1 MSTRGTAEFESTVQP
16 WGNSLGLRITRAVS
30 ELAHLDKGTRVS
42 IEVTADGLVIRRK
55 LAAKQRAPLPYTEAD
70 LLKGLTPLTAHADEL
85 PSLVAAEH
93 GA

>member
-1 MSTRGTAEFESTVQP
+1 MSTRGRAEFEGTVQP

-30 ELAHLDKGTRVS
+30 ELANLDKGTRVS

-55 LAAKQRAPLPYTEAD
+55 LTARRALLPYTEAD
-70 LLKGLTPLTAHADEL
+70 LLKGLNPLTAHADEL

-93 GA
+93 GD

>member
-1 MSTRGTAEFESTVQP
+1 MSTRGTAEFEGTVQP

-55 LAAKQRAPLPYTEAD
+55 LTARRAPLPYTETD
-70 LLKGLTPLTAHADEL
+70 LLKGLNPLTAHADEL
-85 PSLVAAEH
+85 LALVAAEH
-93 GA
+93 GD